1 MRQPH
6 DRQIRP
12 FARLTLRRFGMLTSR
27 RFGNIAPA
35 TPLPDGRGLGVGH
48 SPLPD
53 GRGWGWVFVTVFVLS
68 SCTGGRYD
76 ALLRQAD
83 SLLTANPESAWA
95 LLSAVDSADIARQ
108 RRSTQMHYQL
118 LRAEAQNKLYIDFTT
133 DSVMRQ
139 VVQYYDR
146 RGSRNERLKAHYL
159 LGCVYRDLGEA
170 PRTIGCF
177 QDAVDCADTLSSSCD
192 FKTLSCVYS
201 QMADMFTLQ
210 LALSDAIDS
219 RNKSIHYSLQI
230 QDTLNALYDMTQM
243 TAEYMMFSRND
254 SAEAIFM
261 KAKTMYMEHDYQR
274 EWSLASLPLAYLY
287 LLPPTRLDEAKIIL
301 DLYKTALDEPTPQGK
316 QAPSQRMYNYYQG
329 RYYEAIG
336 KVDSAELYY
345 RKMSHSD
352 LRITDMDAMYHGLL
366 DVYRKKGNVDSIVKY
381 TLLYCQANDSSVV
394 AKDRDLIVQ
403 MKANYNY
410 NRLQKEAL
418 FQTKKAART
427 HNWLMF
433 FISLAIIL
441 SMLFVFA
448 CLYYKRRRRQRME
461 ELARTRQELAEA
473 EAAYDKEKR
482 HIELLEITH
491 KESIRLIYEDMASL
505 RKETEGYRTRYNEA
519 QHRAEGINALYEESI
534 RQHNEEME
542 RVRAKIEALK
552 QKPGVVESIKA
563 AQSFKDTAIVNR
575 ILSLAQMSRYELS
588 NVDWE
593 TLTREFG
600 TYYPIILSDLHD
612 AQTIKE
618 TGIRVCILV
627 IIRLRESAIANFLH
641 ISDTSISNYKSDI
654 NKELF
659 NDKSARTLFKNL
671 EKRYG
676 LFS

>member
-1 MRQPH
+1 MRLPH

-27 RFGNIAPA
+27 PFGNIAPA
-35 TPLPDGRGLGVGH
+35 T
-48 SPLPD
+48 PLPD

-68 SCTGGRYD
+68 SCTDSRYD

-83 SLLTANPESAWA
+83 SLLTANPDSAWA
-95 LLSAVDSADIARQ
+95 LLSAVDSADMQHQ
-108 RRSTQMHYQL
+108 RRSTRMRYEL

-139 VVQYYDR
+139 VVHYYDR

-170 PRTIGCF
+170 PQAISCY
-177 QDAVDCADTLSSSCD
+177 QDAADCADTLSSNCD
-192 FKTLSCVYS
+192 YKTLSCVYS
-201 QMADMFTLQ
+201 QMAWVYHKQ
-210 LALSDAIDS
+210 LALSDAIKS
-219 RNKSIHYSLQI
+219 YNKSTHYSLQI
-230 QDTLNALYDMTQM
+230 GDTLNALYDMTQ
-243 TAEYMMFSRND
+243 AASDYIILQKND
-254 SAEAIFM
+254 SAEELFLRAR
-261 KAKTMYMEHDYQR
+261 AMYLEHGYIQQWAR
-274 EWSLASLPLAYLY
+274 ASLPLAYIY
-287 LLPPTRLDEAKIIL
+287 LQSPLRLDEAKSTL
-301 DLYKTALDEPTPQGK
+301 DYYKANSGYFMHDSRFP
-316 QAPSQRMYNYYQG
+316 PSERMYYYNYGLYQEYVG
-329 RYYEAIG
+329 NL
-336 KVDSAELYY
+336 DSAEHYY
-345 RKMSHSD
+345 RKMFSP
-352 LRITDMDAMYHGLL
+352 DMRYTRMSSMYHGLL
-366 DVYRKKGNVDSIVKY
+366 NVYKLKNNIDSVHKY

-441 SMLFVFA
+441 SMSFVFA
-448 CLYYKRRRRQRME
+448 WLYYKRRRRQRLE

-505 RKETEGYRTRYNEA
+505 RKETEGYRTGYNEA

-612 AQTIKE
+612 APTIKE